1 MSEKQIVDDLD
12 FLKFKQDIIKFKKN
26 AKDHINYLIIILC
39 ICMIYFIEIKFF
51 SDVQLFVVSFL
62 TIFQLA
68 FTKNMLLN
76 VPSQ

>member
-1 MSEKQIVDDLD
+1 MNAEKELFEFQKNV
-12 FLKFKQDIIKFKKN
+12 KKFKKD
-26 AKDHINYLIIILC
+26 AKKHINYLIILLC
-39 ICMIYFIEIKFF
+39 ICMIYFIETKFF
-51 SDVQLFVVSFL
+51 NEVQFLVFSFL

>member
-1 MSEKQIVDDLD
+1 MNAEKELFEFQKKV
-12 FLKFKQDIIKFKKN
+12 KKFKKD